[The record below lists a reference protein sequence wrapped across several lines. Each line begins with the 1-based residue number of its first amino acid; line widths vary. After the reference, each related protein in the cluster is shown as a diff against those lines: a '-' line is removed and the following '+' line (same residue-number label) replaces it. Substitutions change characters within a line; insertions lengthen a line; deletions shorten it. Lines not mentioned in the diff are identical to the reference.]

1 MLSNASTNALKVSA
15 GIVISLWS
23 LSLTVA
29 RLILRPDLRL
39 SDEGRAFSRL
49 TTTKSSCSKAAPRTT
64 RRFYHLLTCL
74 LHPSYACLHRLS
86 EVEHDEL
93 RKLGIDAQAIA
104 VSRPIAVVL
113 GIHFRGNEW
122 GKTRCGSVI
131 VTSVQGKDRYCIVDR
146 FLTVLSH
153 NVARVRRWFAA
164 PSYPYAPNPLVVCAC
179 FADEEEDRRLGY
191 VLPVENIIPSRVY
204 VEPLSDGIHYNLM
217 RDSDY

>member
-15 GIVISLWS
+15 GIVILLWS

-29 RLILRPDLRL
+29 RSILRPDLRL
-39 SDEGRAFSRL
+39 SEEGRVYSRL
-49 TTTKSSCSKAAPRTT
+49 TTAKSSSSKATPLST

-86 EVEHDEL
+86 EVEQDGL
-93 RKLGIDAQAIA
+93 RKLRIDAQAVA
-104 VSRPIAVVL
+104 VSHPIAVVL

-131 VTSVQGKDRYCIVDR
+131 VTSAQGKDRYCIVDR
-146 FLTVLSH
+146 FLTVQSH
-153 NVARVRRWFAA
+153 TVARVRRWFAA

-179 FADEEEDRRLGY
+179 ITDEEEERRLGY
-191 VLPVENIIPSRVY
+191 VLPVERIIPSRVY
-204 VEPLSDGIHYNLM
+204 VEPLADGINYNLM
-217 RDSDY
+217 RDSGY

>member
-131 VTSVQGKDRYCIVDR
+131 VTSCRVKIVTVS
-146 FLTVLSH
+146 LTASSPCCRTTLHVFDGGL
-153 NVARVRRWFAA
+153 
-164 PSYPYAPNPLVVCAC
+164 L
-179 FADEEEDRRLGY
+179 RL
-191 VLPVENIIPSRVY
+191 LIRMHLIRS
-204 VEPLSDGIHYNLM
+204 
-217 RDSDY
+217 